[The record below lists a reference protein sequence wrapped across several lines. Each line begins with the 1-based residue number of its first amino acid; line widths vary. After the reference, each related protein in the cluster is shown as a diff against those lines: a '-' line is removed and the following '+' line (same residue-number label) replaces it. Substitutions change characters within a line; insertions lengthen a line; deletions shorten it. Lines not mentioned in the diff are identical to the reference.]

1 MRNPKLDK
9 HLRIVILG
17 SQPWVSTTS
26 YNIKVKLLFPGEG
39 EPDDEVDDEEI
50 VDGDIVDIVDRD
62 IVEDIV
68 DDSIKNNL
76 LPFQQSFH
84 NFKMSLICSNPEEK
98 ANAMVLKYFK
108 YSNVQCVKQ

>member
-1 MRNPKLDK
+1 MLIFLRNPKLDK

-26 YNIKVKLLFPGEG
+26 YNIKVELVFPGEG
-39 EPDDEVDDEEI
+39 EPDDEEI
-50 VDGDIVDIVDRD
+50 VDGDIVGD

-68 DDSIKNNL
+68 EEDIKNNL

-84 NFKMSLICSNPEEK
+84 NFKMSLICGNPEEQK

-108 YSNVQCVKQ
+108 TDSIAQCVKQ